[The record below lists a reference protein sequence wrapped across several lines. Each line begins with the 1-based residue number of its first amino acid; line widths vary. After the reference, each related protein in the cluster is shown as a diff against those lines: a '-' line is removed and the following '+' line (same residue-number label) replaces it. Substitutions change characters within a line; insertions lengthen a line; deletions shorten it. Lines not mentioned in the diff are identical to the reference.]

1 MPFTVTMPKLSP
13 TMETGVIAQWHKNEG
28 EFVNAGEVLLEV
40 STDKATVEHA
50 ALDEGWLRK
59 ILVPEGGEASV
70 NQPIAIFTTEENESI
85 EGVEA
90 GQGKASE
97 RKETESQPQQKEV
110 EKIERTKEEPIQEEH
125 VEKIFASP
133 LAKKI
138 AKEKGIDLAQI
149 QGSGPRNRIV
159 SRDLEEAIPA
169 KVSQR
174 TVSTPSEAF
183 EEISLTPVRKIIAER
198 LQEAKSTI
206 PHFYVEK
213 TIDASALA
221 DLREKLAKHE
231 IKISINDLV
240 TKGVALALKRH
251 PVINSGFDAKKKVII
266 QYHTIDISIAVS
278 VEGGLITPI
287 VRNADQKRLQEI
299 SLEIKT
305 LAKKAREGKLQP
317 QEFQGGSFTI
327 SNLGMFGVTSFQ
339 AIINPPQ
346 AAILAVSS
354 ILEQPVVK
362 NGAVVP
368 GKVMNVTI
376 SVDHR
381 VIDGV
386 AAAEFLKTL
395 QELLE
400 NPLALLI

>member
-1 MPFTVTMPKLSP
+1 MPFQVTMPKLSP
-13 TMETGVIAQWHKNEG
+13 TMETGVIAEWHKKEG
-28 EFVNAGEVLLEV
+28 EFVNAGDVLLEV
-40 STDKATVEHA
+40 STDKATVEHT

-70 NQPIAIFTTEENESI
+70 NQPIAIFTTEEKESLD
-85 EGVEA
+85 EA
-90 GQGKASE
+90 QQEKGQAATSQE
-97 RKETESQPQQKEV
+97 PEPQPQNKEV
-110 EKIERTKEEPIQEEH
+110 EEEKEKPLQEKHEER
-125 VEKIFASP
+125 IFASP

-138 AKEKGIDLAQI
+138 AKEKGIDLSQI
-149 QGSGPRNRIV
+149 QGSGPRNRIIK
-159 SRDLEEAIPA
+159 RDLEEIAPA
-169 KVSQR
+169 KSSQQLAPM
-174 TVSTPSEAF
+174 PSATF
-183 EEISLTPVRKIIAER
+183 EEMPLTPVRRTIAER

-213 TIDASALA
+213 TIDASALVE
-221 DLREKLAKHE
+221 LREKLAKLE
-231 IKISINDLV
+231 IRVSINDLV

-287 VRNADQKRLQEI
+287 VRHADQKRLQDI
-299 SLEIKT
+299 SLEIKA

-327 SNLGMFGVTSFQ
+327 SNLGMFGVTHFQ

-354 ILEQPVVK
+354 ILDQPVVK
-362 NGAVVP
+362 GGAVVP
-368 GKVMNVTI
+368 GKVMSLTI

-400 NPLALLI
+400 EPIALLV

>member
-13 TMETGVIAQWHKNEG
+13 TMETGVIAQWHKKEG
-28 EFVNAGEVLLEV
+28 EYVNAGDVLLEV

-59 ILVPEGGEASV
+59 ILVPEGGEASI
-70 NQPIAIFTTEENESI
+70 NQPIAIFTTDENESI
-85 EGVEA
+85 EGGAA
-90 GQGKASE
+90 GQGKAP
-97 RKETESQPQQKEV
+97 ESQEPEIQPRQKEV
-110 EKIERTKEEPIQEEH
+110 AKIERKKEEEPIP

-149 QGSGPRNRIV
+149 QGSGPRNRIII
-159 SRDLEEAIPA
+159 RDLEEAVPA
-169 KVSQR
+169 KVSQQ

-183 EEISLTPVRKIIAER
+183 KEISLTPVRKIIAER

-206 PHFYVEK
+206 PHFYVKK
-213 TIDASALA
+213 TIDAAALVE
-221 DLREKLAKHE
+221 LREKLAKHE
-231 IKISINDLV
+231 IKVSINDLV

-266 QYHTIDISIAVS
+266 QYQTVDISIAVS